1 MNKELQEKYR
11 HLQNII
17 REMQS
22 VVVAYSGGVDSTFL
36 AFVCHTVLKDNSIA
50 VTSISETYPQK
61 EYQETI
67 SLARQFGLNHR
78 IIQTSE
84 LSSEN
89 FVSNTVNRC
98 YYCKQELFK
107 KLREIADKE
116 NIPNVLD
123 GTTLS
128 DAEDFRPGQKAAKE
142 LNILSPLAKV
152 ELTKKEVRELSKSLK
167 IPTWDKPSYACLASR
182 FPYGEKITINKL
194 QRVEK
199 AEDLLHR
206 LGFRTCRVR
215 SHQNIA
221 RIEVNASELSSIIK
235 VKDEIITKLHNLNYD
250 YITLDLEGYRSGS
263 MNKNITTLSRNNKLS
278 HPTSRK
284 KDINTNTG
292 DINFPDN
299 NLDTKYY
306 LCPHCQNQKLKETVT
321 EKNKYHQCN
330 QCGGVWF
337 EINEL
342 EKAVENKIEFY
353 LPETI
358 KTSETIEKIKQTK
371 CPSCSTNMSIIK
383 SLEIPDV
390 KISACMICQGRWIS
404 GQQIAQFQKRG
415 LLKQVG
421 IFIMRLF

>member
-1 MNKELQEKYR
+1 MNKALQEKYQN
-11 HLQNII
+11 LQNII
-17 REMQS
+17 RDMKS

-36 AFVCHTVLKDNSIA
+36 AFVCHTVLKDKSIA

-61 EYQETI
+61 EYQEAV

-89 FVSNTVNRC
+89 FVSNPVNRC

-116 NIPNVLD
+116 NVPNVLD

-128 DAEDFRPGQKAAKE
+128 DAEDFRPGRKAAKE
-142 LNILSPLAKV
+142 LNILSPLVKA
-152 ELTKKEVRELSKSLK
+152 ELTKKEVRELSKSLN
-167 IPTWDKPSYACLASR
+167 IPTWDKPGYACLASR
-182 FPYGEKITINKL
+182 FPYGEKITIDKL

-199 AEDLLHR
+199 AEELLHE
-206 LGFRTCRVR
+206 LGFRSCRVR
-215 SHQNIA
+215 SHQDIV
-221 RIEVNASELSSIIK
+221 RIEVDVSELANIIK
-235 VKDEIITKLHNLNYD
+235 VRNEIVSKLHNLNYD

-263 MNKNITTLSRNNKLS
+263 MNKNITTLLSDPKLTD
-278 HPTSRK
+278 TSSQN
-284 KDINTNTG
+284 INLL
-292 DINFPDN
+292 DN
-299 NLDTKYY
+299 NLDAKDYS
-306 LCPHCQNQKLKETVT
+306 CPHCHNQKLNKTDIKEN
-321 EKNKYHQCN
+321 EYHQCS

-353 LPETI
+353 SSQPI
-358 KTSETIEKIKQTK
+358 KTPEITEKDTNPIK
-371 CPSCSTNMSIIK
+371 CPACSTNMSIIK
-383 SLEIPDV
+383 SLEIPDI

-404 GQQIAQFQKRG
+404 GQQIAQLQKRG
-415 LLKQVG
+415 LLKQVKC
-421 IFIMRLF
+421 FIMRLF